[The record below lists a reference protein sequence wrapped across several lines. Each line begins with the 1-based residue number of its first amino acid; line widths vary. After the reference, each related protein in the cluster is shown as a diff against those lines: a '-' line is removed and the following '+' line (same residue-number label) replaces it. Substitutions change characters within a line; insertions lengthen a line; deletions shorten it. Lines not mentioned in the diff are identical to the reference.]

1 MTNKNT
7 MTLSLLSSLYLLGSA
22 AANRNNIFGRSVHKR
37 SSPLKRI
44 RRAERKASL
53 VTEEVTTIK
62 APRIL
67 TEDGVQK
74 KPNAEIATVE
84 DARILIEDG
93 VQTETSTSR
102 VLDALSSSMPL
113 SFEFSMSSMIHFEE
127 MSMSMLDFS
136 MPSIE
141 PPTDATPTPSAV
153 VPPATTD
160 PKMDLASLFAKALV
174 SDIPIGAPHT
184 IESTLTLFRF
194 APSFSSLK
202 TSSNAPV
209 WILPRTLAWCP
220 RSLPFG
226 SGASGPADNDA
237 CTLPTA

>member
-7 MTLSLLSSLYLLGSA
+7 MTLSLLSSLLLLGSA
-22 AANRNNIFGRSVHKR
+22 AADRNNIFGRSVHKR

-44 RRAERKASL
+44 RRAERKTSL

-102 VLDALSSSMPL
+102 VLNALSSMPL

-160 PKMDLASLFAKALV
+160 PNMDLASLFAKALV
-174 SDIPIGAPHT
+174 SDIHIGAPHT
-184 IESTLTLFRF
+184 IESTLTLFRV